1 MKYIVLLCDG
11 MSDLPFDGLN
21 GKTPMQVAKK
31 PNMDKLARVSEIGLV
46 KTVAQDMKPGSDV
59 ANLAVLGY
67 NPKDCYTGRSPLEA
81 ASLGIDMAA
90 DDVSFRC
97 NLVTLSDEGESYEN
111 KRMVDYC
118 GGDITTEEAKQLI
131 EAVQERFGNSD
142 FHFYPGVQY
151 RHCLIWHKGTTAIGK
166 LTPPHDISDR
176 IITDHLGVNEAGAAL
191 LAMMKASFDL
201 LNNHPVNLARKAKGL
216 RPANSIWLWGEGKRT
231 ALQPFAEMTGLPNF
245 KGAMI
250 SAVDLLRGI
259 GKLAGMT
266 VIEVPGA
273 TAWIDTNFEGKAQ
286 AAVDFLHNGGDYAYV
301 HIEAP
306 DECGHRGEAANKVRA
321 IELIDERALGLLL
334 NAMQGEDFRLL
345 ICPDHPTPLSTK
357 THTHDPV
364 PFLIYDS
371 RRDLADREADFCSD
385 FAFTEE
391 TAKHA
396 GLFIPNGYELIKRLL
411 DN

>member
-11 MSDLPFDGLN
+11 MSDLPCDALG
-21 GKTPMQVAKK
+21 GKTPMQAAKK
-31 PNMDKLARVSEIGLV
+31 PNMDKLAQVSEIGLA
-46 KTVAQDMKPGSDV
+46 KTVADDMKPGSDV
-59 ANLAVLGY
+59 ANLSVLGY

-81 ASLGIDMAA
+81 ASLGIDMAG

-97 NLVTLSDEGESYEN
+97 NLVTLSDDGEAYED
-111 KRMVDYC
+111 KSMVDYC
-118 GGDITTEEAKQLI
+118 GGDITTEEARQLI
-131 EAVQERFGNSD
+131 EAVQSEFGSKD

-151 RHCLIWHKGTTAIGK
+151 RHCLIWHKGTTAVGK

-176 IITDHLGVNEAGAAL
+176 IITDHLAVNDDGKPL
-191 LAMMKASFDL
+191 LEMMKASFDL
-201 LNNHPVNLARKAKGL
+201 LSRHPVNLVRKAKGL

-231 ALQPFAEMTGLPNF
+231 ALRPFSEMTGL

-273 TAWIDTNFEGKAQ
+273 TAWIDTNFEGKTM
-286 AAVDFLHNGGDYAYV
+286 AAVDFLRNGGDFAYI

-306 DECGHRGEAANKVRA
+306 DECGHRGEAENKVRS
-321 IELIDERALGLLL
+321 IELIDERSLGLLL
-334 NAMQGEDFRLL
+334 KEMQGEDFRLL

-371 RRDLADREADFCSD
+371 TKNLAKREESCS
-385 FAFTEE
+385 FTEE
-391 TAKHA
+391 TAKSS
-396 GLFIPNGYELIKRLL
+396 GQFVPKGYELIHRLTEG
-411 DN
+411 